1 MLRIFR
7 EKRKNLVS
15 LHLDRKPT
23 NLAVVNADPWWFFRR
38 PILPGTS
45 KQIRLL
51 NLDASEIP
59 YQQHVI
65 TFRGLFHLPTYQVK
79 QQPRFLK
86 HVTINHHEPS
96 WTIINYHQPSSTII
110 NHHQPSSTI
119 INHHQPCL
127 FCKVQRLVIVDPL
140 DPSWGPQLDPDWHD
154 CPEGLVACMV
164 WGLTTWWFQP
174 LRKICSSKWVHLPPI
189 FRVKIPQNNLSCHHL
204 EDDQSDGPIVSAVE
218 ILLVFCGAPFGLP
231 CPSKSN
237 VFQWQLEVPGTVQSN
252 RRERDTLWM
261 L

>member
-1 MLRIFR
+1 MIF
-7 EKRKNLVS
+7 S
-15 LHLDRKPT
+15 TSYPPT
-23 NLAVVNADPWWFFRR
+23 Y
-38 PILPGTS
+38 S

-51 NLDASEIP
+51 NVDASEIP

-65 TFRGLFHLPTYQVK
+65 TFRALFHLPTYQVK
-79 QQPRFLK
+79 QQPRFLN
-86 HVTINHHEPS
+86 HVT
-96 WTIINYHQPSSTII
+96 I

-119 INHHQPCL
+119 INHRQPCL
-127 FCKVQRLVIVDPL
+127 FSKVQRLVIVDPL
-140 DPSWGPQLDPDWHD
+140 DPSWGPNSILIGMTVLKAWS
-154 CPEGLVACMV
+154 LVRYGG
-164 WGLTTWWFQP
+164 WLLGGFNP
-174 LRKICSSKWVHLPPI
+174 LEKYESKWESSPN
-189 FRVKIPQNNLSCHHL
+189 FRGENSKKYLSCHHL

>member
-1 MLRIFR
+1 MIF
-7 EKRKNLVS
+7 S
-15 LHLDRKPT
+15 TSYPPT
-23 NLAVVNADPWWFFRR
+23 Y
-38 PILPGTS
+38 S

-51 NLDASEIP
+51 NVDASEIP

-65 TFRGLFHLPTYQVK
+65 TFRALFHLPTYQVK
-79 QQPRFLK
+79 QQPRFLN
-86 HVTINHHEPS
+86 HVTINHH
-96 WTIINYHQPSSTII
+96 QPSSSII

-119 INHHQPCL
+119 VNHAFL
-127 FCKVQRLVIVDPL
+127 VRSNDWWLLIRLIQVGAPNSILIGMTVLKAWSLVRYGGWLLGGFNPL
-140 DPSWGPQLDPDWHD
+140 
-154 CPEGLVACMV
+154 E
-164 WGLTTWWFQP
+164 
-174 LRKICSSKWVHLPPI
+174 KYESKWASSPN
-189 FRVKIPQNNLSCHHL
+189 FRGENSKKYLSCHHL